1 MVAGTVLGLSPL
13 VPQHWL
19 GSLVAGVA
27 TGSLVFVVAL
37 RRSADWAD
45 PGVEARPAF
54 SVPVASAIGLALWA
68 ALFAPTWYWLYQQWT
83 GSLWSNQHGIFVPFA
98 VAYLAHQ
105 TLRDDPDGEREES
118 SPWGYVWLVLGA
130 IAALLDAGVQS
141 GYLGT
146 VGLLVSLPGVSLL
159 MLGRR
164 RTRALAVPFAIA
176 LLMLPFP
183 RTLATEMQL
192 REVTAIGAEWI
203 LHSFGVT
210 ALREATVLHLP
221 GRTFVV
227 SDACSG
233 FSTLYAGVAVAF
245 IMAAASS
252 SHSRRLALVAAAP
265 LLAVVANTIR
275 VLLLIVLTQ
284 RFGTWVIDS
293 WFHPATGV
301 ATFLIVI
308 SGLWLVGGR
317 FAPRASLA

>member
-1 MVAGTVLGLSPL
+1 MVAGTVLALSPL
-13 VPQHWL
+13 TPKHWL

-27 TGSLVFVVAL
+27 TGSLVFLVAL
-37 RRSADWAD
+37 RRGTDAEVAT
-45 PGVEARPAF
+45 PAAF
-54 SVPVASAIGLALWA
+54 SVPLWNAAGLLLWLA
-68 ALFAPTWYWLYQQWT
+68 VFAPTWGWLYNQWT

-98 VAYLAHQ
+98 VAYLVHQ
-105 TLRDDPDGEREES
+105 TLRDDPDREREEAS
-118 SPWGYVWLVLGA
+118 RLGYVWIVLGA
-130 IAALLDAGVQS
+130 TAALLDAGVRN

-146 VGLLVSLPGVSLL
+146 VGLIVSLPGLSLL

-176 LLMLPFP
+176 LLMVPFP

-192 REVTAIGAEWI
+192 REITAVGAEWI
-203 LHSFGVT
+203 LHTFGVT
-210 ALREATVLHLP
+210 AFREATVLYLP

-233 FSTLYAGVAVAF
+233 FSTLYAGVAVSL

-252 SHSRRLALVAAAP
+252 SVSTRLALVAAAP
-265 LLAVVANTIR
+265 LLALLANTIR
-275 VLLLIVLTQ
+275 VLLLVVLTQ
-284 RFGTWVIDS
+284 RFGAWVLDS

-308 SGLWLVGGR
+308 SGLWLVAGR
-317 FAPRASLA
+317 LAPRPGLA